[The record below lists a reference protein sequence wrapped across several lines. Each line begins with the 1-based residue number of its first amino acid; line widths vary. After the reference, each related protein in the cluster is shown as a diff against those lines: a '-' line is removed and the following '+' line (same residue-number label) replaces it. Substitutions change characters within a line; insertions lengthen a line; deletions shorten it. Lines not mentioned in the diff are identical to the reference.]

1 MVTTDFILQEQEQ
14 GKIGGRGKIIQL
26 DESKFGKRKFNR
38 GRRVEGHWVLG
49 AIENGSEDF
58 RLIVCPDNVR
68 DANTLLP
75 IIQEHI
81 EIGSE
86 IHTDAWRA
94 YSQLSSC
101 GYIHKVVNHS
111 DPHNRF
117 LGLFSFYLFISCF

>member
-1 MVTTDFILQEQEQ
+1 MTTDFILQEQEQ

-68 DANTLLP
+68 DANTP
-75 IIQEHI
+75 TN
-81 EIGSE
+81 
-86 IHTDAWRA
+86 HTRT
-94 YSQLSSC
+94 
-101 GYIHKVVNHS
+101 H
-111 DPHNRF
+111 
-117 LGLFSFYLFISCF
+117 